1 MITWC
6 VVCVVG
12 LCLLEDS
19 AHHLKHHSCS
29 YSSCHIESCRE
40 IEETC
45 SQSCIYYNEDRSQ
58 QRHAAGPP
66 PVCLQ
71 MTVGIHAGA
80 LQQPR
85 SFSRVNA
92 PNPSPVLNVIVNRHG
107 DRRLKLYTSP
117 LPKMDSPKTLGEGAV
132 GQRWMASVDD
142 LMTFQKSGGYL

>member
-1 MITWC
+1 MTC
-6 VVCVVG
+6 SVCVF
-12 LCLLEDS
+12 EDA

-45 SQSCIYYNEDRSQ
+45 SQSCVHHDEDRSQ
-58 QRHAAGPP
+58 GGHARGPA

-71 MTVGIHAGA
+71 MTVSIHAGA

-92 PNPSPVLNVIVNRHG
+92 PNTSPVLNIIVNRHG
-107 DRRLKLYTSP
+107 DRWGKALHLHTPKNWTLQKLWVKEKLVRDEWP
-117 LPKMDSPKTLGEGAV
+117 A
-132 GQRWMASVDD
+132 WMNCR
-142 LMTFQKSGGYL
+142 